1 MTRSFCRRTALFS
14 AAAFGGIAAWPAF
27 SASRDLY
34 TRTRGGHG
42 GRIIPVTSLAA
53 DGEGSLKAALEQ
65 PGPRIIVFEI
75 GGIIDLAKTTL
86 KITEPF
92 VTIAGETAPGH
103 GITIIRGGVQVAT
116 HNVIVR
122 HMAFRPGT
130 AGTAK
135 KSGFEPDG
143 LTTWKAHDVIID
155 HCSLTWAVDEAL
167 SASGP
172 RFEGADLT
180 EWRRNTSHCI
190 TFSNNLIAQSLR
202 DASHAKGPHSMG
214 SLVHDNVTGVL
225 IHGNLYAHNNER
237 HPLVKGGGQAAII
250 NNVFV
255 NPGHTCAQYTLVADQ
270 WTERDAVTGRMLLRG
285 NVMRGGH
292 DTRKGLAMLT
302 FGGSGDLDLHAG
314 DNIVTYADGSV
325 GEVIGY
331 YQARADGY
339 DEGGA
344 YKHQAFIRAMPREVL
359 WPKGLQ
365 VLSATAA
372 EAQVYKNCGARP
384 WARDP
389 IDARIISDARSGA
402 GRLIDSETDAGGY
415 PERPTAR
422 RTYNPGTLL

>member
-1 MTRSFCRRTALFS
+1 MTRLIRRRTLLFS
-14 AAAFGGIAAWPAF
+14 AAILSGAAAVPAF
-27 SASRDLY
+27 SASSGLY
-34 TRTRGGHG
+34 TLTKGGQG
-42 GRIIPVTSLAA
+42 GRIVRVTSLSA

-65 PGPRIIVFEI
+65 AGPRIIVFEV
-75 GGIIDLAKTTL
+75 GGIIDLARTTL

-92 VTIAGETAPGH
+92 VTIAGETAPGP
-103 GITIIRGGVQVAT
+103 GITLVRGGMQVAT
-116 HNVIVR
+116 HDVIVR
-122 HMAFRPGT
+122 HIAIRPGT
-130 AGTAK
+130 AGMAK

-143 LTTWKAHDVIID
+143 LTTFKARDVTID

-180 EWRRNTSHCI
+180 EWRRNTSHRI
-190 TFSNNLIAQSLR
+190 TFSNNLIAESLR

-237 HPLVKGGGQAAII
+237 HPLVKGGGQAAVI

-270 WTERDAVTGRMLLRG
+270 WTGRAPAVGRMILRG

-302 FGGSGDLDLHAG
+302 FGGSGDLDLHAA
-314 DNIVTYADGSV
+314 DNIVTYADGAT

-339 DEGGA
+339 DEGGM
-344 YKHQAFIRAMPREVL
+344 YKPQAFIRAMPREVL
-359 WPKGLQ
+359 WPERLKALPA
-365 VLSATAA
+365 ATA
-372 EAQVYKNCGARP
+372 EAHVYANCGARP

-389 IDARIISDARSGA
+389 IDARIIADARSGA

-415 PERPTAR
+415 PERPTVR
-422 RTYNPGTLL
+422 QTYNPRTLL

>member
-1 MTRSFCRRTALFS
+1 MTRLIRRRTLLFS
-14 AAAFGGIAAWPAF
+14 AAALSGAAAFPAVP
-27 SASRDLY
+27 ASSGLY
-34 TRTRGGHG
+34 TRTRGGQG
-42 GRIIPVTSLAA
+42 GRIVRVTSLATA
-53 DGEGSLKAALEQ
+53 GEGSLKAALEQ
-65 PGPRIIVFEI
+65 AGPRIIVFEV

-92 VTIAGETAPGH
+92 VTIAGETAPGP
-103 GITIIRGGVQVAT
+103 GITLIRGGVQVAA
-116 HNVIVR
+116 HDVIVR
-122 HMAFRPGT
+122 HIAVRPGT
-130 AGTAK
+130 AGMAK

-143 LTTWKAHDVIID
+143 LTTFRAHDVIID

-172 RFEGADLT
+172 RFEGADLA
-180 EWRRNTSHCI
+180 EWRRNTSHRI
-190 TFSNNLIAQSLR
+190 TFSNNLIAESLR

-237 HPLVKGGGQAAII
+237 HPLVKGGGQAAVI

-270 WTERDAVTGRMLLRG
+270 WTGRETVAGRMILRG

-292 DTRKGLAMLT
+292 DTRKGLSMLT
-302 FGGSGDLDLHAG
+302 FGGAGDLELHAA
-314 DNIVTYADGSV
+314 DNIVTRADGSA

-331 YQARADGY
+331 YQARSDGY
-339 DEGGA
+339 DEGGT
-344 YKHQAFIRAMPREVL
+344 YKPQAFIRAMPREVL
-359 WPKGLQ
+359 WPDALK
-365 VLSATAA
+365 VLPAA
-372 EAQVYKNCGARP
+372 STEAQVYKNCGARP

-389 IDARIISDARSGA
+389 IDARIIAHARSGA

-415 PERPTAR
+415 PERPTVR
-422 RTYNPGTLL
+422 RSYNPRTLL

>member
-1 MTRSFCRRTALFS
+1 MTRLLRRRTVVFS
-14 AAAFGGIAAWPAF
+14 AAAVGAAAALPSSAF
-27 SASRDLY
+27 AGNY
-34 TRTRGGHG
+34 TRTGGGAG
-42 GRIIPVTSLAA
+42 GRIVRVTSLAA
-53 DGEGSLKAALEQ
+53 DGDGSLKAALDQ
-65 PGPRIIVFEI
+65 TGPRIIVFEI
-75 GGIIDLAKTTL
+75 GGIVDLAKTML

-92 VTIAGETAPGH
+92 VTIAGETAPGP
-103 GITIIRGGVQVAT
+103 GITLVRGGVQVAT
-116 HNVIVR
+116 HDVIVR
-122 HMAFRPGT
+122 HIAIRPGT

-143 LTTWKAHDVIID
+143 LTTVKAHDVIID

-172 RFEGADLT
+172 RFEGSDLAQ
-180 EWRRNTSHCI
+180 WRRNTSHRI

-225 IHGNLYAHNNER
+225 IRGNLYAHNNER
-237 HPLVKGGGQAAII
+237 HPLVKGGGEAAVI

-255 NPGHTCAQYTLVADQ
+255 NPGHTCSQYTLVADQ
-270 WTERDAVTGRMLLRG
+270 WAGRTPVVGRMMLRS
-285 NVMRGGH
+285 NVMRGGR

-302 FGGSGDLDLHAG
+302 FGGAGDLDLHAA
-314 DNIVTYADGSV
+314 DNIVTHAGGSA

-339 DEGGA
+339 DEGSS
-344 YKHQAFIRAMPREVL
+344 YRPQAFIRAVPGETLCPQGLKVLPAASTEAEV
-359 WPKGLQ
+359 
-365 VLSATAA
+365 
-372 EAQVYKNCGARP
+372 YRNCGARP

-389 IDARIISDARSGA
+389 IDTRIIADARSGA

-415 PERPTAR
+415 PERPTVR
-422 RTYNPGTLL
+422 RTYNPKTLL

>member
-1 MTRSFCRRTALFS
+1 MTRSFCRRTVLFS
-14 AAAFGGIAAWPAF
+14 AAAFGGIAGLPAF
-27 SASRDLY
+27 SASPDLY

-42 GRIIPVTSLAA
+42 GRIVSVTSLAA
-53 DGEGSLKAALEQ
+53 DGDGSLKAALEQ
-65 PGPRIIVFEI
+65 PGPRTIVFEI

-92 VTIAGETAPGH
+92 VTIAGETAPGP

-116 HNVIVR
+116 HDVIGR
-122 HMAFRPGT
+122 HLAIRPGT
-130 AGTAK
+130 AGMAK

-172 RFEGADLT
+172 RFEGTDLA

-202 DASHAKGPHSMG
+202 DASHAKGTHSMG

-237 HPLVKGGGQAAII
+237 HPLVKGGGQAAVI

-270 WTERDAVTGRMLLRG
+270 WTERETVTGRMILRG
-285 NVMRGGH
+285 NVMRGGRN
-292 DTRKGLAMLT
+292 TRKGLAMLT
-302 FGGSGDLDLHAG
+302 FGGSGDLDLHAA
-314 DNIVTYADGSV
+314 DNIVTYADGSA
-325 GEVIGY
+325 GAVIGY

-339 DEGGA
+339 DEGGT

-359 WPKGLQ
+359 WPEALK
-365 VLSATAA
+365 VLPAAAT
-372 EAQVYKNCGARP
+372 EADVYKNCGARP

-389 IDARIISDARSGA
+389 IDARIIADARSGA

-415 PERPTAR
+415 PERPTVR
-422 RTYNPGTLL
+422 RTYNPRTRL